1 MVITPVNKKDKNAT
15 CPCAAVGEAGEEQNT
30 KPQVGYPRLRKGA
43 RGKAG
48 RGVGLGGRAE

>member
-30 KPQVGYPRLRKGA
+30 KPQVGYPRLRKGD
-43 RGKAG
+43 RE
-48 RGVGLGGRAE
+48 VGLGGRAE